1 MKKTTAILAT
11 LATSVFTATA
21 GTPAPAPVAACC
33 AHPADPCA
41 GPISYSNAELLYA
54 YTDFDGTSE
63 NGDGVIL
70 RMEYGVMDNF
80 YVTATGQYHEAGSID
95 MWSVSG
101 GVGGYVP
108 LSENIHLAAD
118 GGILWVNYDVD
129 GFSGSSGSSGSSGGY
144 GWNDDDVGWYVRPH
158 IRAKFGCFE
167 IHAGAQ
173 YSEVSDFNIDEWSVF
188 ADLYYQVAPG
198 WDVTAGVSHSSE
210 RTTVTGG
217 ARYRF

>member
-1 MKKTTAILAT
+1 MKKHTAIIAA

-21 GTPAPAPVAACC
+21 GTPAPPPVAVC
-33 AHPADPCA
+33 AHAADPCA

-54 YTDFDGTSE
+54 YTDFDGAGDSA
-63 NGDGVIL
+63 DGVIL
-70 RMEYGVMDNF
+70 RMEYGFMDHF
-80 YVTATGQYHEAGSID
+80 YFTATGQYHDAGIID

-101 GVGGYVP
+101 GIGGYVP

-118 GGILWVNYDVD
+118 GGILWANYDV
-129 GFSGSSGSSGSSGGY
+129 GSSAGSSANN
-144 GWNDDDVGWYVRPH
+144 GWSDDGVGWYVRPH

-167 IHAGAQ
+167 VHAGAQ
-173 YSEVSDFNIDEWSVF
+173 YSEVSDVNLDEWAVF
-188 ADLYYQVAPG
+188 ADLYYQVSPG
-198 WDVTAGVSHSSE
+198 WDVTAGVAYSSE

>member
-21 GTPAPAPVAACC
+21 GTPAPAPVAACIV
-33 AHPADPCA
+33 PANPCA
-41 GPISYSNAELLYA
+41 GLISYNNAELLYA
-54 YTDFDGTSE
+54 YTDFDGAGE
-63 NGDGVIL
+63 NGDGVVL
-70 RMEYGVMDNF
+70 RTEYGVMDNF
-80 YVTATGQYHEAGSID
+80 YVTATGQYHDAGIID

-101 GVGGYVP
+101 GVGGYVA

-129 GFSGSSGSSGSSGGY
+129 STAGSSANN
-144 GWNDDDVGWYVRPH
+144 GWSDDDVGWYVRPH

-167 IHAGAQ
+167 VHAGAQ

-198 WDVTAGVSHSSE
+198 WDVTAGAAYSSE
-210 RTTVTGG
+210 RTTFTGG